1 MKVDVIMGTR
11 PGIVKMSSVYR
22 AFAED
27 DTFETSIVYT
37 GQHYSETLKDNIWSA
52 FDLPVPRIQITGIES
67 TSSHAEQIAKM
78 MVGCERAFKDGQ
90 TELVL
95 VCGDANTNLAA
106 GLAAR
111 KLDLQL
117 GHVESG
123 LRSYDWRM
131 PEEHNRVILDL
142 ISDYL
147 FSPTPETTLN
157 LKKENVRGTI
167 LECGNSVV
175 DALYYTRDKQAD
187 VTSDK
192 HNTDYV
198 LVTAHRQE
206 NVDNYQT
213 LKDICDAIGLI
224 SQRITIKFPLHP
236 RTFKMLQRYNLLK
249 EISNLDNVDIM
260 DPMPYL
266 DMVAL
271 LAQAR
276 CILTDSGGLQEESC
290 ILGVPC
296 ITLRENTERPE
307 TVNVGANVIAG
318 TNPDTIVDMLD
329 KCLNKNYFNTWEN
342 PFGNGDTG
350 KKICDFLKADLVK

>member
-11 PGIVKMSSVYR
+11 PGIVKMSSIYR

-27 DTFETSIVYT
+27 DNFETSIVYT

-52 FDLPVPRIQITGIES
+52 FDLPVPRTQITGIES

-78 MVGCERAFKDGQ
+78 MVGCERAFIDGQ

-123 LRSYDWRM
+123 LRSHDWRM
-131 PEEHNRVILDL
+131 PEEHNRVILDH

-157 LKKENVRGTI
+157 LKKENVRGKI

-175 DALYYTRDKQAD
+175 DALFYAKNTKLDAIRSELS
-187 VTSDK
+187 SD
-192 HNTDYV
+192 YI
-198 LVTAHRQE
+198 LLTAHRQE
-206 NVDNYQT
+206 NVDQFET
-213 LKDICDAIGLI
+213 LRDIVAIIVDVSKILPVI
-224 SQRITIKFPLHP
+224 FPIHP
-236 RTFKMLQRYNLLK
+236 RTLKMLKRFDLYN
-249 EISNLDNVDIM
+249 EIANKNNILIK
-260 DPMPYL
+260 DPLPYL
-266 DMVAL
+266 ELIKLIQHSKCVM
-271 LAQAR
+271 
-276 CILTDSGGLQEESC
+276 TDSGGLQEESC

-307 TVNVGANVIAG
+307 TVAVGANQIVGTEPQAAIAA
-318 TNPDTIVDMLD
+318 VKSVMS
-329 KCLNKNYFNTWEN
+329 KNSKMEWQS
-342 PFGNGDTG
+342 PFGQGDTG
-350 KKICDFLKADLVK
+350 LKIKKFIQAQI